1 MDEKKV
7 FDVINVYR
15 DIFVNAK
22 RLTTALKLDDEFTQS
37 ELKLLKQTVWK
48 TRELQKKESN
58 MSQDEGILFERLL
71 ADLIAE
77 Q

>member
-22 RLTTALKLDDEFTQS
+22 RLTTALKMDDEFTQS

-48 TRELQKKESN
+48 TREGQKKESN